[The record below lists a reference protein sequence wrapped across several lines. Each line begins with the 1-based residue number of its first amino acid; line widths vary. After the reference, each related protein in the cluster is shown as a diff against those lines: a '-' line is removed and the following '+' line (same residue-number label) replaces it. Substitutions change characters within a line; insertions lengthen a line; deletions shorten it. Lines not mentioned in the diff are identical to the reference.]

1 MSCESHNAATI
12 ALSPELRSSGG
23 DIFVSNAFLTSIILM
38 MAVYHNTMF
47 LSGNTSK
54 PQKCYVWKNTSNQ
67 TSHLLGMKM
76 SSMMSLILSGH
87 SI

>member
-12 ALSPELRSSGG
+12 ALSPVLRSSGG
-23 DIFVSNAFLTSIILM
+23 DIFVSSAFLPSIVLI
-38 MAVYHNTMF
+38 MAVYHDTMF

-54 PQKCYVWKNTSNQ
+54 PQKFYLWKNTSNL

-76 SSMMSLILSGH
+76 SPMM
-87 SI
+87 

>member
-12 ALSPELRSSGG
+12 TLSPVLGYSGG
-23 DIFVSNAFLTSIILM
+23 DIFVSSAFLTSIILM
-38 MAVYHNTMF
+38 MAVYHDTMF

-54 PQKCYVWKNTSNQ
+54 PQKCYLWKITSNQ

-76 SSMMSLILSGH
+76 SPMM
-87 SI
+87 